1 MAIVKNAS
9 LGVGV
14 GVGDLKFALCFLE
27 VLLVTF
33 KMVTYLSKF
42 LILESRRKVLWTSFP
57 LPCNKC
63 FYCLAKVCC

>member
-9 LGVGV
+9 FWGGS
-14 GVGDLKFALCFLE
+14 LKFALCFLE

-33 KMVTYLSKF
+33 KMVTYDLSKF

-57 LPCNKC
+57 LLCNKC
-63 FYCLAKVCC
+63 FYCLAEVCC